1 MANMLDSPRQ
11 RRTPALGPD
20 RAAAATSVALEVARR
35 LGDPAQVAAAVAAA
49 AQQTA
54 FPESVHWAPSSLAQG
69 DTGLALLCSYLDT
82 CCPDEGWDVTG
93 HQFLTSAA
101 RAAERSG
108 ELPPGIFGGTSG
120 LAFAAWSLSRGGTRY
135 QRLLGALEDA
145 LLPQARQL
153 ASTLDRQTG
162 GAFVAQFD
170 LISGLSGVGAYLLCR
185 RQQPQVADALDVVL
199 RSLVALTT
207 TTERPPRWHT
217 PARFMRDESMAR
229 HYPYGNLNCG
239 LAHGIPG
246 PLALMALAHLEG
258 VTVPG
263 LAEAMGRVA
272 DWLVNNRADDA
283 WGVNW
288 PTAVAL
294 TADGGWDPAVPSEP
308 SRSAWCY
315 GSPGVARALWLAG
328 AALGDVG
335 LCALAVEAMVAVLA
349 RPVPARRIDSATFC
363 HGVAGLLQVTLRFA
377 HDTGLQQFVDA
388 TQALTNQLLGM
399 YEPERILGFSSLE
412 PAGNR
417 VDQPGLLDGAPG
429 VVLTLLAAATA
440 VDPSWD
446 RLFLLA

>member
-1 MANMLDSPRQ
+1 M
-11 RRTPALGPD
+11 ALGPD
-20 RAAAATSVALEVARR
+20 RAAAATSVALEVAGR
-35 LGDPAQVAAAVAAA
+35 LRDPGRVAAATVAAA
-49 AQQTA
+49 RQTE
-54 FPESVHWAPSSLAQG
+54 FPEAVHWVPYSMAQG
-69 DTGLALLCSYLDT
+69 DTGLALLCSYLDA
-82 CCPDEGWDVTG
+82 CCPGEGWDVTG
-93 HQFLTSAA
+93 HELLASAA
-101 RAAERSG
+101 RSAERSG
-108 ELPPGIFGGTSG
+108 ELLPGIFGGTSG

-135 QRLLGALEDA
+135 QRLLGSLEDA

-153 ASTLDRQTG
+153 ASELDRQEE

-170 LISGLSGVGAYLLCR
+170 IISGLSGIGAYLLCR
-185 RQQPQVADALDVVL
+185 RPRSEVGGALETVL
-199 RSLVALTT
+199 RSLVALSTPR
-207 TTERPPRWHT
+207 EGPPRWHT
-217 PARFMRDESMAR
+217 PVRFMHDESMAR
-229 HYPYGNLNCG
+229 HHPYGNLNCG

-263 LAEAMGRVA
+263 LAEAIGRVA
-272 DWLVNNRADDA
+272 DWLVEHRADDA
-283 WGVNW
+283 WGINW

-294 TADGGWDPAVPSEP
+294 TADGRPQPAEASEP

-335 LCALAVEAMVAVLA
+335 LRDLAVEAMAAVLA
-349 RPVPARRIDSATFC
+349 RPVPARRIDSPTFC
-363 HGVAGLLQVTLRFA
+363 HGVSGLLQIALCFA
-377 HDTGLQQFVDA
+377 RDTGLRLFTDA
-388 TQALTNQLLGM
+388 AEALTDQLLGT
-399 YEPERILGFSSLE
+399 YEPDRILGFYSLE

-440 VDPSWD
+440 VDPSWE

>member
-1 MANMLDSPRQ
+1 MAHTLDSPQ
-11 RRTPALGPD
+11 QSRTAALGPD
-20 RAAAATSVALEVARR
+20 RAADATSVALEVADR
-35 LGDPAQVAAAVAAA
+35 LRDPGRVAAAIAAA

-54 FPESVHWAPSSLAQG
+54 FPESVHWVPYSLAQG
-69 DTGLALLCSYLDT
+69 DTGLALLCSYLDA

-93 HQFLTSAA
+93 HQFLASAA
-101 RAAERSG
+101 QAAERSG

-120 LAFAAWSLSRGGTRY
+120 VAFAAWSLSRGGTRY
-135 QRLLGALEDA
+135 QRLLGSLEDV

-153 ASTLDRQTG
+153 ASTLGRQTG
-162 GAFVAQFD
+162 GTFVAHFD

-185 RQQPQVADALDVVL
+185 RQQPQVADALDATL

-207 TTERPPRWHT
+207 TGEHPPRWHT
-217 PARFMRDESMAR
+217 PARFMSDESMAR

-263 LAEAMGRVA
+263 LAEAIGRVA
-272 DWLVNNRADDA
+272 DWLVDNRADDA

-288 PTAVAL
+288 ATAVAL
-294 TADGGWDPAVPSEP
+294 TADGGWDPAVTSEP

-328 AALGDVG
+328 VALGDLG
-335 LCALAVEAMVAVLA
+335 LRALAVEAMAAVLG
-349 RPVPARRIDSATFC
+349 RPMPARRIDSPTFC
-363 HGVAGLLQVTLRFA
+363 HGVAGLLQITLRFA
-377 HDTGLQQFVDA
+377 HDTGLRLFVDA
-388 TQALTNQLLGM
+388 TEALTNQLLGM
-399 YEPERILGFSSLE
+399 YEADRILGFYSLE

-429 VVLTLLAAATA
+429 VVMTLLAAATA
-440 VDPSWD
+440 VDPSWE

>member
-1 MANMLDSPRQ
+1 M
-11 RRTPALGPD
+11 
-20 RAAAATSVALEVARR
+20 ATSVALEVAGR
-35 LGDPAQVAAAVAAA
+35 LRDPGRVAAAVAAA

-54 FPESVHWAPSSLAQG
+54 FPESVHWAPYSMAQG
-69 DTGLALLCSYLDT
+69 DTGLALLCSYLDA
-82 CCPDEGWDVTG
+82 CWPDERWDVTG

-101 RAAERSG
+101 LAAERSG

-120 LAFAAWSLSRGGTRY
+120 LAFAAWSLSRGATRY
-135 QRLLGALEDA
+135 QRLLGSLEDA

-185 RQQPQVADALDVVL
+185 RQQPQVADALDVAL
-199 RSLVALTT
+199 RSLVGLATT
-207 TTERPPRWHT
+207 TKRPPRWHT
-217 PARFMRDESMAR
+217 PARLMHDESMAR
-229 HYPYGNLNCG
+229 HHPYGNLNCG

-263 LAEAMGRVA
+263 LAEAIGGVA
-272 DWLVNNRADDA
+272 GWLVDNRADDA

-294 TADGGWDPAVPSEP
+294 TADGGWDPATRSEP

-328 AALGDVG
+328 AALGDAR
-335 LCALAVEAMVAVLA
+335 LRTLAVEAMAAVLA
-349 RPVPARRIDSATFC
+349 RPVPARRIDSPTFC
-363 HGVAGLLQVTLRFA
+363 HGVAGLLQITLRFA
-377 HDTGLQQFVDA
+377 HDTGLQLFVDA
-388 TQALTNQLLGM
+388 TQTLTNQLLSM
-399 YEPERILGFSSLE
+399 YEPERILGFYSLE

-429 VVLTLLAAATA
+429 VVMTLLSAATA
-440 VDPSWD
+440 VDPPWD